1 MGCRGKLGKFPL
13 PLLFLL
19 ASKRKAFV
27 CDPRHSIKVLVV
39 FGDAPNK
46 LFVSGVS

>member
-19 ASKRKAFV
+19 APKRKAFV
-27 CDPRHSIKVLVV
+27 CDPRHFIKVLIV
-39 FGDAPNK
+39 FRHATNR
-46 LFVSGVS
+46 LLVSGVS